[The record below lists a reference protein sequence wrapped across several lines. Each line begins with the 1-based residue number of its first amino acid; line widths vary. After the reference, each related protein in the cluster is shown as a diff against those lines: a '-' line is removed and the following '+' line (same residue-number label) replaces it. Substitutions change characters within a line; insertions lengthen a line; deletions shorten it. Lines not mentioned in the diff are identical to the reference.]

1 MAHRRPL
8 PVDPIAEAKR
18 QWVEHGWSDAAV
30 GMSAVASVM
39 RAQQLMLSRTEA
51 VLRPFRLSFAR
62 FELLRLLAFS
72 REGRMPMGSVG
83 ARLQVHPASV
93 TSTVQRLERDGLVTR
108 APHPRDGRS
117 MLLELTEA
125 GRATIEA
132 ATAALNAEAF
142 ADVGLSEDDT
152 AELVRILARLRK
164 DAGDFGDP
172 PAAPAS
178 LL

>member
-1 MAHRRPL
+1 MAHRHPL
-8 PVDPIAEAKR
+8 PIDPIAEAKR
-18 QWVEHGWSDAAV
+18 QWVEHGWTESAV

-51 VLRPFRLSFAR
+51 VLRPFGLSFAR

-108 APHPRDGRS
+108 EPHPRDGRS
-117 MLLELTEA
+117 ALLVLTDA
-125 GRATIEA
+125 GRSRIEE
-132 ATAALNAEAF
+132 ATAALNAGAF
-142 ADVGLSEDDT
+142 ADVGLSEEDT

-164 DAGDFGDP
+164 DAGDFADP